1 LKKAESRKL
10 TAACPRK
17 GKAESQEL
25 MNQSQIVNRKFVG
38 VRVAGN
44 AKLLLCAADAF
55 DLAAGDHVNIKIGTE
70 TVSGTV
76 TVPPGLLEVVQPGEN
91 VPEIIEVCSGVG
103 SRTETETDNGAAPAR
118 CNRQP
123 CCADWVAR
131 FT

>member
-1 LKKAESRKL
+1 MENR
-10 TAACPRK
+10 
-17 GKAESQEL
+17 
-25 MNQSQIVNRKFVG
+25 QSSIVNRQLFAG

-44 AKLLLCAADAF
+44 AKLLLCAAGEF
-55 DLAAGDHVNIKIGTE
+55 DLAAGDVINIKIGTE

-76 TVPPGLLEVVQPGEN
+76 TIPPGLLEVVQPGEN
-91 VPEIIEVCSGVG
+91 VPEIIEVGACSGVG
-103 SRTETETDNGAAPAR
+103 SRTKSGTEAETNKGAAPAR